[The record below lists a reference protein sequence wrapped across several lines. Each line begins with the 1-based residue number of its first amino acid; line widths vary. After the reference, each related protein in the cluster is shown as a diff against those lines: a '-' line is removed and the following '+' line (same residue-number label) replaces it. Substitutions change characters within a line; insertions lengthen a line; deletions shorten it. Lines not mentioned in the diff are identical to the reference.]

1 MRLQDIFRGGDME
14 VLVDRGAGIDVHKDS
29 VTICVMTTEGR
40 KVGKTLMKFTTFHD
54 DLEAM
59 RDWLLEMKVTHVAME
74 STGEYWKPVY
84 EMLEGLFELIVAN
97 AQHVKN
103 VPGRKTDP
111 QDAEWL
117 ARLLRHG
124 LLQASFVPPAPIRD
138 LRDLTRLRRKTIEMG
153 ARVENRA
160 QKVLEAAGI
169 KLGSVVTDV
178 FGVTGRA
185 ILGKLAAHETDPAV
199 LAELAKG
206 SLKSKKPQII
216 RALQGSFTLHDAS
229 LLKHQL
235 ILHEQLQER
244 RTAIESQL
252 ADEVKPYEI
261 LISRLDEIPGINRDA
276 AIEILGEIGTDMGP
290 WATDRRFAAWAGLC
304 PGNHESAGKRKNIGV
319 RKGNP
324 FLKSILV
331 QAATAAVKTKGTYY
345 QAKFLR
351 LSKRRGYK
359 RAIVAIAHRMLIAI
373 YHMIKEDKPYRELG
387 AAIFDQRSAE
397 LKTKSLVTQLEKLG
411 YAVELRTV

>member
-1 MRLQDIFRGGDME
+1 ME
-14 VLVDRGAGIDVHKDS
+14 VLVERGAGIDVHKDS

-40 KVGKTLMKFTTFHD
+40 KVVKTLTKFTTFHD
-54 DLEAM
+54 DLKAM
-59 RDWLLEMKVTHVAME
+59 RDWLVEMKVTHVAME

-185 ILGKLAAHETDPAV
+185 ILGKLADHKTDPAV

-216 RALQGSFTLHDAS
+216 RALQGSFTLHDAA

-252 ADEVKPYEI
+252 ADEVKPYEP
-261 LISRLDEIPGINRDA
+261 LISRLDEMPGINRDA
-276 AIEILGEIGTDMGP
+276 AIEILGEIGPDMSP
-290 WATDRRFAAWAGLC
+290 WATDRRIAAWAGLC

-345 QAKFLR
+345 EAKFLR

-373 YHMIKEDKPYRELG
+373 YHMIRNDKPYQELG

-397 LKTKSLVTQLEKLG
+397 SKKLSLVKQLENLG
-411 YAVELRTV
+411 YAVELRTA